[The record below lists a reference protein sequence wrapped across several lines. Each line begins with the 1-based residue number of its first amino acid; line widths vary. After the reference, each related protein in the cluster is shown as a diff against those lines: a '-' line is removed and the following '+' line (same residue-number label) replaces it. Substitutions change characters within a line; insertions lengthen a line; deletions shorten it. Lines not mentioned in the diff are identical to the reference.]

1 LALLLMEPAV
11 FDENLAWFIRAWVM
25 ERAKGVDKKKS
36 ILVVEDEP
44 GMRNILSDLAEGLG
58 CEVAAVEDGEQAV
71 ARSSDKFD
79 VMLLDLSLPKLGGI
93 EVLRHYRVASPDTRV
108 IVLTAYASMQTA
120 VEAMRLG
127 AYDYITKPFDVTRV
141 EETIVGA
148 LQGAGLLAENRYL
161 REELKRRYNFE
172 NIIGANVEVQK
183 AYLTAAR
190 VAKTDASVLI
200 LGETGTGKEYLAKTI
215 HYQSPRYEG
224 PFVAVHCG
232 ALPETLLESELFGH
246 EKGAFT
252 NAYTRHIGR
261 FERACR
267 GTLFLDEVGDIS
279 LSTQVKLLR
288 VLQERE
294 FERLGGT
301 ETIRADVRVIAA
313 THQDLRQAIKEG
325 RFREDLFYRLN
336 VVTIWLPPLRERP
349 EDIPLFANHF
359 LQRFSESYGSKV
371 TKISPEA
378 MEILLSHHWPGNL
391 RELQNCI
398 ERAVILADGDTITP
412 DLLHL
417 EKAPASTSEPVRRGL
432 KSLKEVEKEHIKF
445 VLEETGFNQS
455 KAARILGIDRKTLRS
470 KIREY
475 ELGPGIA
482 GDEASDSEN

>member
-1 LALLLMEPAV
+1 M
-11 FDENLAWFIRAWVM
+11 
-25 ERAKGVDKKKS
+25 GGKS
-36 ILVVEDEP
+36 ILIVEDEP
-44 GMRNILSDLAEGLG
+44 GMRRILSDLAVGLG
-58 CEVAAVEDGEQAV
+58 CQVTAVEDGEAAV
-71 ARSSDKFD
+71 AQVDAGHD

-93 EVLRHYRVASPDTRV
+93 EVLRRFRASCPETRV
-108 IVLTAYASMQTA
+108 IVLTAYASMETA
-120 VEAMRLG
+120 IEAMRLG
-127 AYDYITKPFDVTRV
+127 AYDYITKPFEITRV

-148 LQGAGLLAENRYL
+148 LRGMGLLADNQYF

-172 NIIGANVEVQK
+172 NIIGANVNVQR
-183 AYLTAAR
+183 AYLMAAK
-190 VAKTDASVLI
+190 VARTDASVLI

-252 NAYTRHIGR
+252 NAFTRHIGR
-261 FERACR
+261 FERACK

-313 THQDLRQAIKEG
+313 THHDLQKAIRDG
-325 RFREDLFYRLN
+325 TFREDLYYRLN

-359 LQRFSESYGSKV
+359 LQRFNKAQGTKV
-371 TKISPEA
+371 SSISPEA
-378 MEILLSHHWPGNL
+378 MEVLLKYPWPGNL

-398 ERAVILADGDTITP
+398 ERAVILADGNVITP
-412 DLLHL
+412 DLLNL
-417 EKAPASTSEPVRRGL
+417 DEPARPVQEPGRWPLIPLRDAEKQ
-432 KSLKEVEKEHIKF
+432 HIAH
-445 VLEETGFNQS
+445 VLRETGFNQS
-455 KAARILGIDRKTLRS
+455 KAARILGIDRKTLRA
-470 KIREY
+470 KIREFN
-475 ELGPGIA
+475 LGPGIA
-482 GDEASDSEN
+482 DGNGMEP

>member
-1 LALLLMEPAV
+1 M
-11 FDENLAWFIRAWVM
+11 
-25 ERAKGVDKKKS
+25 GGKS
-36 ILVVEDEP
+36 VLIVEDEP
-44 GMRNILSDLAEGLG
+44 GMRRILSDLAGGLG
-58 CEVAAVEDGEQAV
+58 CQVTAVEDGEAAV
-71 ARSSDKFD
+71 AQVDAGHD

-93 EVLRHYRVASPDTRV
+93 EVLRRFRASSPETRV
-108 IVLTAYASMQTA
+108 IVLTAYASMETA

-127 AYDYITKPFDVTRV
+127 AYDYLTKPFDITRV

-148 LQGAGLLAENRYL
+148 LRGAGLLAENQYL

-172 NIIGANVEVQK
+172 NIIGANVNVQR
-183 AYLTAAR
+183 AYLMAAK
-190 VAKTDASVLI
+190 VARTDASVLI

-252 NAYTRHIGR
+252 NAFTRHIGR

-267 GTLFLDEVGDIS
+267 GTMFLDEVGDIS
-279 LSTQVKLLR
+279 LATQVKLLR

-313 THQDLRQAIKEG
+313 THRDLQKAIREG
-325 RFREDLFYRLN
+325 AFREDLYYRLN
-336 VVTIWLPPLRERP
+336 VVTIWLPPLRDRP

-359 LQRFSESYGSKV
+359 LQRFNQVQGTKV
-371 TKISPEA
+371 SSISPEA
-378 MEILLSHHWPGNL
+378 MEVLLRYPWPGNL

-398 ERAVILADGDTITP
+398 ERAVILADGDVITP
-412 DLLHL
+412 DLLNL
-417 EKAPASTSEPVRRGL
+417 GEPARPAEDASRWPLMPLRD
-432 KSLKEVEKEHIKF
+432 VEKEHIAF
-445 VLEETGFNQS
+445 VLRETGFNQS
-455 KAARILGIDRKTLRS
+455 KAARILGIDRKTLRA
-470 KIREY
+470 KIKEFS
-475 ELGPGIA
+475 LGPGIA
-482 GDEASDSEN
+482 NGNGTEPE

>member
-1 LALLLMEPAV
+1 MGA
-11 FDENLAWFIRAWVM
+11 
-25 ERAKGVDKKKS
+25 KS
-36 ILVVEDEP
+36 ILIVEDEP
-44 GMRNILSDLAEGLG
+44 GMRRILSDLATGLG
-58 CEVAAVEDGEQAV
+58 CQVTAVGDGEEAV
-71 ARSSDKFD
+71 AQVDAGHD

-93 EVLRHYRVASPDTRV
+93 EVLRKFRASSPETRV

-127 AYDYITKPFDVTRV
+127 AYDYLTKPFEITRV

-148 LQGAGLLAENRYL
+148 LRGAGLLAENQYF

-172 NIIGANVEVQK
+172 NIIGANVNVQR
-183 AYLTAAR
+183 AYLMAAK
-190 VAKTDASVLI
+190 VARTDASVLI

-252 NAYTRHIGR
+252 NAFTRHIGR
-261 FERACR
+261 FERACK

-279 LSTQVKLLR
+279 LATQVKLLR

-313 THQDLRQAIKEG
+313 THRDLQKAIREG
-325 RFREDLFYRLN
+325 TFREDLYYRLN

-359 LQRFSESYGSKV
+359 LQRFNEVQGTKV
-371 TKISPEA
+371 SSISPEA
-378 MEILLSHHWPGNL
+378 MEVLLRYPWPGNL

-398 ERAVILADGDTITP
+398 ERAVILADGEVITP
-412 DLLHL
+412 DLLNL
-417 EKAPASTSEPVRRGL
+417 EEPARPVEEAPRW
-432 KSLKEVEKEHIKF
+432 SLMPLRDVEREHIAY
-445 VLEETGFNQS
+445 VLRETGFNQS
-455 KAARILGIDRKTLRS
+455 KAARILGIDRKTLRA
-470 KIREY
+470 KIREFQ
-475 ELGPGIA
+475 LGPGIA
-482 GDEASDSEN
+482 EGNGAEPE